1 MASVVALSPNKLDQQ
16 SLESPVSLYPEGPA
30 EEWLGDED
38 TLRKHAISVCEN
50 AWALVYT
57 PLIDGPKASRRAA

>member
-1 MASVVALSPNKLDQQ
+1 MAAVAVLPVNKLDRQ
-16 SLESPVSLYPEGPA
+16 SLDAQASLYPEVPA

-38 TLRKHAISVCEN
+38 AMRSHAISVCEN

-57 PLIDGPKASRRAA
+57 PLIDGPRPARAA